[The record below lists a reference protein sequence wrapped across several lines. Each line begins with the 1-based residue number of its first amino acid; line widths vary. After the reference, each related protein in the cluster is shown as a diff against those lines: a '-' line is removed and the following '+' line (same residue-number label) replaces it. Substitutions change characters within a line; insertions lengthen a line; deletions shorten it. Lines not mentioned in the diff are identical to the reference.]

1 LHKGTAQAELYSTD
15 HHKNW
20 NILIRTA
27 DIVRNIENMKAKH
40 TESYKTD
47 NTDLKIL
54 DVLVGD
60 AKKPFT
66 EVARQVFVSQGT
78 VHVRMNKLAEAGV
91 VERTTLK
98 INYSKLGY
106 DITAFIGIYLE
117 KSSLYDQVLQK
128 LKAIPEITNI
138 HYTTGNYSMFVK
150 IHCRDTNHLKEVLH
164 DKLQQVPGIDRTET
178 MISLEES
185 LDRNLA
191 LAE

>member
-1 LHKGTAQAELYSTD
+1 MTTNKPSGYT
-15 HHKNW
+15 
-20 NILIRTA
+20 I
-27 DIVRNIENMKAKH
+27 
-40 TESYKTD
+40 D

-54 DVLVGD
+54 DVLVKD

-78 VHVRMNKLAEAGV
+78 VHVRMNKMIEAGI
-91 VERTTLK
+91 VEKTTLK
-98 INYSKLGY
+98 INYAKLGY

-117 KSSLYDQVLQK
+117 KSSLYEKVLEK
-128 LKAIPEITNI
+128 LKAIPEITSI

-164 DKLQQVPGIDRTET
+164 GKMQQVAGIDRTET

-185 LDRNLA
+185 LDRNLR
-191 LAE
+191 LSE